1 MTTFLIGDITIKM
14 NPTDTMN
21 HLKELI
27 IKQMKLDTEYID
39 LKFNLDKPIRG
50 FGKMNLESGI
60 LPRTMDHFPLNRY
73 NLEGKEI
80 TCEFIPVD
88 DYMPNVHRNNDVP
101 DSVYKAP
108 GMKNRK
114 EISEKNPVKNEPTF
128 NLNSETDFP
137 SL

>member
-14 NPTDTMN
+14 NSTDTMN

-27 IKQMKLDTEYID
+27 MKQMKLDTGYID

-73 NLEGKEI
+73 NLEGKVI
-80 TCEFIPVD
+80 MCDFILVD
-88 DYMPNVHRNNDVP
+88 DYLHCCMQFLDH
-101 DSVYKAP
+101 
-108 GMKNRK
+108 
-114 EISEKNPVKNEPTF
+114 
-128 NLNSETDFP
+128 
-137 SL
+137 

>member
-1 MTTFLIGDITIKM
+1 MTTFIIGEFTIKM
-14 NPTDTMN
+14 NSTDTMN

-27 IKQMKLDTEYID
+27 IKKMNVTTEYID

-80 TCEFIPVD
+80 NCEFIPVD
-88 DYMPNVHRNNDVP
+88 DYLPNVQRNNNVP
-101 DSVYKAP
+101 DSVYQPP
-108 GMKNRK
+108 GMKTK
-114 EISEKNPVKNEPTF
+114 EENIEKKDEPTF

-137 SL
+137 SLC

>member
-14 NPTDTMN
+14 NSTDTMN

-27 IKQMKLDTEYID
+27 MKKMNLDTEYID

-88 DYMPNVHRNNDVP
+88 DYMPNVNRNNDVP
-101 DSVYKAP
+101 SSVYKAP
-108 GMKNRK
+108 GMMTRE
-114 EISEKNPVKNEPTF
+114 EISEKKNIPTF
-128 NLNSETDFP
+128 NLESEVDFP

>member
-1 MTTFLIGDITIKM
+1 MTTFIIGEFTIKM
-14 NPTDTMN
+14 NSTDTMN

-27 IKQMKLDTEYID
+27 IKKMNVTTEYID

-80 TCEFIPVD
+80 NCEYIPVS
-88 DYMPNVHRNNDVP
+88 DYLPNVQRNNNVP
-101 DSVYKAP
+101 DSVYQPP
-108 GMKNRK
+108 GMKNV
-114 EISEKNPVKNEPTF
+114 EKNPVKDEPTF
-128 NLNSETDFP
+128 NLKSETDFP
-137 SL
+137 ALC